1 MRAMAPDHGEE
12 HPAPEEERPGT
23 ARAFILRVWLEH
35 SGRAPPALRG
45 TLADLGGRVLG
56 AFGSIEGLG
65 RLIRAALVGER
76 R

>member
-1 MRAMAPDHGEE
+1 MAPDHGEE
-12 HPAPEEERPGT
+12 QPTPEDENPRA
-23 ARAFILRVWLEH
+23 ARAFILRVWLER

-56 AFGSIEGLG
+56 AFGSIETLG
-65 RLIRAALVGER
+65 RLIRDSLFGDR